1 MGVRV
6 PVGGSTGF
14 HRKSEI
20 VLCELRQQ
28 DRRQEDVGEDLVE
41 DESDYFSKE
50 EGNDWQGGGKS
61 DDVDLT

>member
-1 MGVRV
+1 VGVRV

-41 DESDYFSKE
+41 SDNLAKRKE
-50 EGNDWQGGGKS
+50 MTGK
-61 DDVDLT
+61 VAENLTTLI

>member
-1 MGVRV
+1 V

-41 DESDYFSKE
+41 DESDYLAKRKE
-50 EGNDWQGGGKS
+50 MTGK
-61 DDVDLT
+61 VAENLTTLI